1 MPCDLVA
8 KAALQPCPYSLDQ
21 NRFAPFPWG
30 SITPDNHGGIA
41 PENAHNPRLW
51 RLSYTW
57 SIRRQNM
64 PRSKDH
70 AKFGGLPPIL
80 CINTLLLQ
88 VSHVILGMKSIR
100 AFFSHTQMESA
111 HQLSALGFQ
120 LRIGHRTPGN
130 GNLSLSCRDVQD
142 GTPIFHRHLLTSRQT
157 FYFTYAS
164 TSLLV
169 SLTSNAPS
177 NLCKSVKLR
186 RLGK

>member
-1 MPCDLVA
+1 MAIKLHLKYPSP
-8 KAALQPCPYSLDQ
+8 K
-21 NRFAPFPWG
+21 
-30 SITPDNHGGIA
+30 
-41 PENAHNPRLW
+41 
-51 RLSYTW
+51 
-57 SIRRQNM
+57 
-64 PRSKDH
+64 H
-70 AKFGGLPPIL
+70 AKEQRSCKVRRLAS
-80 CINTLLLQ
+80 NTLYQYPASSSKPRNPGHEKHPLAWTSVLWQ
-88 VSHVILGMKSIR
+88 DPVSKCR

-111 HQLSALGFQ
+111 HQLSALGFK

-142 GTPIFHRHLLTSRQT
+142 GTPIFHRHLLTSQQP

-164 TSLLV
+164 NSLLV